1 VRPSRLRNGAA
12 DESLRRRFRL
22 PARRSV
28 RADAV
33 RSPALRVVRALR
45 RRTSKSPG
53 FGRFR

>member
-45 RRTSKSPG
+45 RHTSKSPG